1 MPAAAKPAS
10 PASAAQPEPP
20 RPRHPLATPAPFAPV
35 DAGAARALHDELA
48 SIKKLVTEVLSV
60 SRAVP
65 ISSASL
71 AGLVPEPLAALAE
84 RLSLTGVDSTIVQR
98 IVQGSRSISLRA
110 PSDARPAIL
119 AALAS
124 QIPCRAPE
132 VPERGPASPN
142 RPHVI
147 ALVGPTGVGKTTTIA
162 KLAAHFKLRQGLRVG
177 LLTTDTYRIA
187 AVDQLRT
194 YANILGLPLRVVLT
208 PPEVSPALAAL
219 RDCDV
224 VLMDNAGRSQNDGSR
239 LNDLSRFLAA
249 ARADQTHLVLSAT
262 ATEPVLRKAV
272 ELFRVASPDRL
283 ILTKLD
289 EAVHLGV
296 LANLPN
302 HAGLPLALV
311 TTGQEVPDQF
321 RFATPDQIA
330 ALVLDGWNSQDEA
343 SDGGKN
349 DPPDPADAESRE
361 AEAPVVVVP
370 RRGAAEVRA

>member
-1 MPAAAKPAS
+1 
-10 PASAAQPEPP
+10 
-20 RPRHPLATPAPFAPV
+20 
-35 DAGAARALHDELA
+35 
-48 SIKKLVTEVLSV
+48 
-60 SRAVP
+60 
-65 ISSASL
+65 
-71 AGLVPEPLAALAE
+71 
-84 RLSLTGVDSTIVQR
+84 
-98 IVQGSRSISLRA
+98 
-110 PSDARPAIL
+110 
-119 AALAS
+119 
-124 QIPCRAPE
+124 
-132 VPERGPASPN
+132 
-142 RPHVI
+142 
-147 ALVGPTGVGKTTTIA
+147 VGKTTTIA